1 MLLLTGGR
9 VVDPRNGVDAVLDL
23 AIEDGRIVEVGPA
36 LPARRAVRVLDLS
49 GRVVIPGII
58 DTHVHLTGGTMQ
70 YGHRMMA
77 RAGVTTGLELAGEA
91 DALLRGVAAAGAG
104 LNLAF
109 LETIVPGG
117 TVSGPDPSHA
127 ELAGFIRRARTRGAL
142 GVKVVGGHLPLTPEA
157 TARAIRAADEQ
168 GAYIAVHAGTTAH
181 GSDIEGLEELLHL
194 AEGLPLHV
202 AHVNSYCRGQVTG
215 DPVGE
220 CHRALRALEAA
231 ANVRSESY
239 LSNWNGVGAACAD
252 GVPRSNVAKTCLRM
266 GGYEPTEDGMARA
279 ILDGWAR
286 VNAERGGETA
296 LMEPGPDAETHW
308 RERGTQVTVSFP
320 INPPVSSLIAATA
333 KDGDGRFL
341 VDAISTDGGGIPR
354 NVIVEAGLPLV
365 RFGAL
370 TLAEFVRKT
379 SVNPALMLGVPEKG
393 HLGVGAHADVT
404 VLDLGAGRAVLAIA
418 GGELIM
424 VDGVPLGSGARFI
437 TTEQGASFLR
447 ERGQPIQ
454 AIAQPPVPPRA
465 SQSFGP

>member
-1 MLLLTGGR
+1 
-9 VVDPRNGVDAVLDL
+9 
-23 AIEDGRIVEVGPA
+23 
-36 LPARRAVRVLDLS
+36 
-49 GRVVIPGII
+49 
-58 DTHVHLTGGTMQ
+58 
-70 YGHRMMA
+70 MA
-77 RAGVTTGLELAGEA
+77 RVGVTTGLELAGEA
-91 DALLRGVAAAGAG
+91 DTLLRGVAEAGAG
-104 LNLAF
+104 LNIAF

-127 ELAGFIRRARTRGAL
+127 ELADFIRRARSRGAL

-157 TARAIRAADEQ
+157 TARAIRAAHEQ

-181 GSDIEGLEELLHL
+181 GSDIEGLEELLEL

-220 CHRALRALEAA
+220 CHRALRALESAP
-231 ANVRSESY
+231 NVRCESY

-266 GGYEPTEDGMARA
+266 GGYDPTEEGMARA

-286 VNAERGGETA
+286 VNVEQGGETV
-296 LMEPGPDAETHW
+296 LMAPGPDAETHW
-308 RERGTQVTVSFP
+308 RERGTRVSISFSV
-320 INPPVSSLIAATA
+320 NPPVSSLIAATA
-333 KDGDGRFL
+333 RDGDGRFV

-379 SVNPALMLGVPEKG
+379 SVNPALMLGLAEKG
-393 HLGVGAHADVT
+393 HLGPGAHADVT
-404 VLDLGAGRAVLAIA
+404 VLDLAAGRAVMAIA
-418 GGELIM
+418 GGDLIM

-437 TTEQGASFLR
+437 TTSAGAAYLE
-447 ERGQPIQ
+447 ERGQTVQ
-454 AIAQPPVPPRA
+454 ALAGTPAPPRA
-465 SQSFGP
+465 TGS